1 MPALLDELY
10 AAGVRREDVTLVF
23 ALGSHRRHTDEERL
37 VSRAPAQASLRT
49 IMEWLDWMASR
60 VDTPGIMAL
69 APPE

>member
-1 MPALLDELY
+1 MPHRAP
-10 AAGVRREDVTLVF
+10 ASSISIRR
-23 ALGSHRRHTDEERL
+23 GL